1 MPIYTVF
8 YLAASFSYINT
19 ICWVRFGLF
28 IAFYTGN
35 LVIAILAFA
44 KLAWKEAAF
53 RIVVILSHTV
63 IGVKISQFIGEKVPS
78 SWWHL
83 QCLWILLACCLLFA
97 EFMLPKNRDPVGN
110 QSKIW
115 DFHSYYILSE
125 IEMIQIS
132 IIAAGMG
139 AMAHYATR

>member
-63 IGVKISQFIGEKVPS
+63 IGVKISQFIGEKVRAHGGICNAFGYCWLAACSSQNLCYQKTGPS
-78 SWWHL
+78 W
-83 QCLWILLACCLLFA
+83 
-97 EFMLPKNRDPVGN
+97 K
-110 QSKIW
+110 SK
-115 DFHSYYILSE
+115 
-125 IEMIQIS
+125 
-132 IIAAGMG
+132 
-139 AMAHYATR
+139 